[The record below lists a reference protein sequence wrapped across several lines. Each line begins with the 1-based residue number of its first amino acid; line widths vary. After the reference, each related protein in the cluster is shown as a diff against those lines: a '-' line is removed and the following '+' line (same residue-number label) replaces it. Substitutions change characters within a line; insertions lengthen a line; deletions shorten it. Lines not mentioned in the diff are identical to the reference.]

1 MKNVKD
7 YEITIEG
14 KEWTNSLD
22 KAFNKKQKDLKVD
35 GFRKGNC
42 PKEVYIKKF
51 GIESLYMDAVDL
63 CINDAYKKVIDDNKI
78 EPVCEPKVDIKNIG
92 EKSVTYNFTV
102 ITRPEVKLGKY
113 KKLDVKK
120 DNVIITDEEIDKE
133 INTLKNQYADT
144 VEATDG
150 EVEDGNTA
158 VINFK
163 GIVDGKPLEGGS
175 GENYPLEIGS
185 HTFIPGFE
193 EGLVGMKINEEKEL
207 KLKFPAE
214 YVDNLKNKDVTFT
227 VKVIG
232 IKKRILPELNEEFYK
247 DLGYDDVKDEKAFR
261 DAVKKHLLEHK
272 NADADNKFIDEL
284 LKKASENLE
293 VEINKEIVDEEVNRM
308 LNQYREQLKMQ
319 GLTLEQYLAF
329 SKSDVESLKKMMEP
343 EATSRVKERY
353 LLEEISAKE
362 NIMVTDEEVKTEIKR
377 LADNYQVKEDELINM
392 VGGED
397 VISYD
402 LKMRKAI
409 NSLKD
414 NN

>member
-1 MKNVKD
+1 
-7 YEITIEG
+7 
-14 KEWTNSLD
+14 
-22 KAFNKKQKDLKVD
+22 
-35 GFRKGNC
+35 
-42 PKEVYIKKF
+42 
-51 GIESLYMDAVDL
+51 MDAVDL